1 MSDTH
6 IKQYERLVL
15 SMIDKITIEQ
25 LIAMQL
31 RDETCEA
38 LSDKL
43 QIACARLIID
53 TNMMKQAKKSADI
66 LSASID
72 PADML
77 WNNNIPALRDY
88 YSRLDSFEYSALKT
102 IITIIL
108 MSKAFKVKDFK
119 SSIETILKM
128 L

>member
-1 MSDTH
+1 
-6 IKQYERLVL
+6 
-15 SMIDKITIEQ
+15 MIDKITIEQ

-66 LSASID
+66 LSTSID

-88 YSRLDSFEYSALKT
+88 YSRLDVFEYSALKA
-102 IITIIL
+102 IISILL
-108 MSKAFKVKDFK
+108 MSKSLNVKDFK
-119 SSIETILKM
+119 SSIETVLKM